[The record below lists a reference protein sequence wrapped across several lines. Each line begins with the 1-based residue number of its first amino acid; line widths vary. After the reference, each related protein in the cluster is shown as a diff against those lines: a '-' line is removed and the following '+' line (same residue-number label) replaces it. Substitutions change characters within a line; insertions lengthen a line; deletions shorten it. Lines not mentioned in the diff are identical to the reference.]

1 MSWVNI
7 YEQPI
12 MPNVDL
18 EEDTVVYVPGYAIKG
33 PSEPTLVNSTN
44 FERVFGET
52 PYTIP
57 AGIGT
62 ASIAKNKI
70 PDGGREKSWLYAKGL
85 VDAGLTV
92 LYHRYIGANA
102 AKANKTDAFKID
114 SSVSGI
120 LDTGISINVRAK
132 YAGAYYNGLVVNSEK
147 VNNGVSK
154 ITVKNDSETLET
166 AYISFDANALNYLAN
181 TEFSYIEI
189 FGTSNDT
196 TLSISQLCD
205 LISAKLTTPAAIRST
220 YITNKTTA
228 VTLDAGTDDFSVSDF
243 EDALVGKNSQGY
255 GAEALCEI
263 LKDSERYPVSYI
275 TTGGYFVDYENL
287 KPNKIFDVASEVK
300 ACYTA
305 DFANELTYA
314 GLDNYKQGIEGL
326 NLDDYLKYSY
336 GFQVVGADTFSSNNS
351 RVILP
356 DSFGYLVRLGLNIK
370 AGLPNYT
377 PVANNSQGL
386 VANAINST
394 RPIDFKLEQGMI
406 TSEGV
411 SINPVITKKNV
422 GYVIMG
428 NRTLY
433 PNNGEL
439 GPQSFLNCRVVV
451 NMVERS
457 ARKAA
462 NKLRIV
468 STNPDTA
475 FKNFRNMV
483 EKTCDK
489 LLTNGDGLAEYS
501 ISKLPKTKPATIEIQ
516 IKLTVV
522 EGIETFNIY
531 IPYSIALD

>member
-52 PYTIP
+52 PYIIP
-57 AGIGT
+57 TGDGT
-62 ASIAKNKI
+62 AIVAKNKI

-92 LYHRYIGANA
+92 LYHRYIRADA
-102 AKANKTDAFKID
+102 AKANKTDAFKIE

-120 LDTGISINVRAK
+120 LDAGISINVRAK
-132 YAGAYYNGLVVNSEK
+132 YAGAYYNGLTVSSEK

-154 ITVKNDSETLET
+154 IIVKNSSETLET
-166 AYISFDANALNYLAN
+166 AYVSFDADALNYLAN
-181 TEFSYIEI
+181 VNFSYIEI
-189 FGTSNDT
+189 FGTSGDN
-196 TLSISQLCD
+196 TLSVSQLCD
-205 LISAKLTTPAAIRST
+205 LISAKLTTPSVVRST

-228 VTLDAGTDDFSVSDF
+228 VTLAAGTDDFSVSDF
-243 EDALVGKNSQGY
+243 EKALIGDGSS
-255 GAEALCEI
+255 EALCEI
-263 LKDSERYPVSYI
+263 LRDSERYPVSYI

-422 GYVIMG
+422 GFVIMG